1 MTKNC
6 WNSQALAEISCYL
19 AFAGAMLY
27 LVRSGRYLS
36 YVTPKLAPYLCFSA
50 AVMVVWALSSL
61 GRVFR
66 IQYRKH
72 IAHCFVLAI
81 PLLLLLLPHDTV
93 GLRDISDSAGLL
105 NGSMVSGAAGGG
117 GGIPATGSPIPS
129 NQEDTEAE
137 GPAQAEASADGY
149 TTLDAY
155 GAPLELHGYNSRQQ
169 TITVSNEEFYDWL
182 CVFYTDIEQ
191 LEGFQVTMT
200 GQVYKNTPVMADNE
214 FVPARLVMACCV
226 ADLSPCGL
234 FCTYGNVSELE
245 SDSWVTVTGILYGEQ
260 YKGQEE
266 PRLRVTSVVPAIRPD
281 CSIAHGPQI
290 TRQWVQGRTA
300 DHAGYQRR
308 RNYRQPTAEPFAPSH
323 QTGGVGGR
331 QADGRVGQRQG
342 VQISVLQR

>member
-155 GAPLELHGYNSRQQ
+155 GAPLEIHGYNSRQQ

-191 LEGFQVTMT
+191 LEGYQVTMT

-266 PRLRVTSVVPAIRPD
+266 PRLRVTSVVPAKPIE
-281 CSIAHGPQI
+281 
-290 TRQWVQGRTA
+290 
-300 DHAGYQRR
+300 GYIFP
-308 RNYRQPTAEPFAPSH
+308 YS
-323 QTGGVGGR
+323 
-331 QADGRVGQRQG
+331 
-342 VQISVLQR
+342 

>member
-1 MTKNC
+1 MGALMGFMVFGPMMDIKNLILLSGGFSRKFVLRLCLTSFCICGMVVFLAFSTGLEREPAMTKNC

-81 PLLLLLLPHDTV
+81 PLLLLLPHDTV

-117 GGIPATGSPIPS
+117 GGIPAAGNPIPS

-137 GPAQAEASADGY
+137 GARPGRGIRRRLYDPGC
-149 TTLDAY
+149 LWR
-155 GAPLELHGYNSRQQ
+155 PLEIHGYNSRQQ

-200 GQVYKNTPVMADNE
+200 GQIYK
-214 FVPARLVMACCV
+214 
-226 ADLSPCGL
+226 
-234 FCTYGNVSELE
+234 
-245 SDSWVTVTGILYGEQ
+245 
-260 YKGQEE
+260 K
-266 PRLRVTSVVPAIRPD
+266 
-281 CSIAHGPQI
+281 
-290 TRQWVQGRTA
+290 
-300 DHAGYQRR
+300 HAGY
-308 RNYRQPTAEPFAPSH
+308 
-323 QTGGVGGR
+323 G
-331 QADGRVGQRQG
+331 GQRVCSRTAG
-342 VQISVLQR
+342 HGLLRGGPVPLRPVLHLRQRVRTGERFLGHGDRRFIPGEI

>member
-117 GGIPATGSPIPS
+117 GPIPS

-149 TTLDAY
+149 ATLDAY

-200 GQVYKNTPVMADNE
+200 GQVYKNTPLWRTTSL
-214 FVPARLVMACCV
+214 FPHGWSWPAAWRTCPPAACS
-226 ADLSPCGL
+226 A
-234 FCTYGNVSELE
+234 
-245 SDSWVTVTGILYGEQ
+245 
-260 YKGQEE
+260 
-266 PRLRVTSVVPAIRPD
+266 
-281 CSIAHGPQI
+281 
-290 TRQWVQGRTA
+290 
-300 DHAGYQRR
+300 
-308 RNYRQPTAEPFAPSH
+308 PTATCQNWRAIPGS
-323 QTGGVGGR
+323 R
-331 QADGRVGQRQG
+331 
-342 VQISVLQR
+342 

>member
-105 NGSMVSGAAGGG
+105 NGSMVSGAAGGAAAYR
-117 GGIPATGSPIPS
+117 PPEAPYRPI
-129 NQEDTEAE
+129 
-137 GPAQAEASADGY
+137 
-149 TTLDAY
+149 
-155 GAPLELHGYNSRQQ
+155 R
-169 TITVSNEEFYDWL
+169 
-182 CVFYTDIEQ
+182 
-191 LEGFQVTMT
+191 
-200 GQVYKNTPVMADNE
+200 
-214 FVPARLVMACCV
+214 R
-226 ADLSPCGL
+226 
-234 FCTYGNVSELE
+234 
-245 SDSWVTVTGILYGEQ
+245 IL
-260 YKGQEE
+260 
-266 PRLRVTSVVPAIRPD
+266 
-281 CSIAHGPQI
+281 
-290 TRQWVQGRTA
+290 
-300 DHAGYQRR
+300 RR
-308 RNYRQPTAEPFAPSH
+308 RGRPGRGIRRRLYAP
-323 QTGGVGGR
+323 GCLWR
-331 QADGRVGQRQG
+331 PP
-342 VQISVLQR
+342 

>member
-234 FCTYGNVSELE
+234 FCTCVNVSELE
-245 SDSWVTVTGILYGEQ
+245 SDSWVTVTGVLYQGE
-260 YKGQEE
+260 YEGQKE
-266 PRLRVTSVVPAIRPD
+266 PRLRVTSVVPAKPIE
-281 CSIAHGPQI
+281 
-290 TRQWVQGRTA
+290 
-300 DHAGYQRR
+300 GYIFP
-308 RNYRQPTAEPFAPSH
+308 YS
-323 QTGGVGGR
+323 
-331 QADGRVGQRQG
+331 
-342 VQISVLQR
+342 

>member
-117 GGIPATGSPIPS
+117 GGIPATGAPYRPIRRILRRR
-129 NQEDTEAE
+129 
-137 GPAQAEASADGY
+137 GP
-149 TTLDAY
+149 
-155 GAPLELHGYNSRQQ
+155 PRQRHPQ
-169 TITVSNEEFYDWL
+169 T
-182 CVFYTDIEQ
+182 
-191 LEGFQVTMT
+191 
-200 GQVYKNTPVMADNE
+200 
-214 FVPARLVMACCV
+214 
-226 ADLSPCGL
+226 
-234 FCTYGNVSELE
+234 
-245 SDSWVTVTGILYGEQ
+245 
-260 YKGQEE
+260 
-266 PRLRVTSVVPAIRPD
+266 AIRPWMPMAPPLSSTD
-281 CSIAHGPQI
+281 I
-290 TRQWVQGRTA
+290 TPGSKPSQSAMRSSTTGCAYFIRT
-300 DHAGYQRR
+300 
-308 RNYRQPTAEPFAPSH
+308 
-323 QTGGVGGR
+323 
-331 QADGRVGQRQG
+331 
-342 VQISVLQR
+342 

>member
-117 GGIPATGSPIPS
+117 GGIPAAGNPIPS

-155 GAPLELHGYNSRQQ
+155 GAPLEIHGYNSRQQ
-169 TITVSNEEFYDWL
+169 TITVSNEE
-182 CVFYTDIEQ
+182 
-191 LEGFQVTMT
+191 
-200 GQVYKNTPVMADNE
+200 
-214 FVPARLVMACCV
+214 
-226 ADLSPCGL
+226 LSL
-234 FCTYGNVSELE
+234 
-245 SDSWVTVTGILYGEQ
+245 IH
-260 YKGQEE
+260 
-266 PRLRVTSVVPAIRPD
+266 I
-281 CSIAHGPQI
+281 
-290 TRQWVQGRTA
+290 
-300 DHAGYQRR
+300 
-308 RNYRQPTAEPFAPSH
+308 
-323 QTGGVGGR
+323 
-331 QADGRVGQRQG
+331 
-342 VQISVLQR
+342 

>member
-50 AVMVVWALSSL
+50 AVMVVWALSSPRT
-61 GRVFR
+61 RVSYSIPKTHR
-66 IQYRKH
+66 
-72 IAHCFVLAI
+72 
-81 PLLLLLLPHDTV
+81 PLLCAGDPASAVAAATRYR
-93 GLRDISDSAGLL
+93 GPQRDISDSAGLL

-200 GQVYKNTPVMADNE
+200 GQVYK
-214 FVPARLVMACCV
+214 
-226 ADLSPCGL
+226 
-234 FCTYGNVSELE
+234 
-245 SDSWVTVTGILYGEQ
+245 
-260 YKGQEE
+260 K
-266 PRLRVTSVVPAIRPD
+266 
-281 CSIAHGPQI
+281 
-290 TRQWVQGRTA
+290 
-300 DHAGYQRR
+300 HAGY
-308 RNYRQPTAEPFAPSH
+308 
-323 QTGGVGGR
+323 G
-331 QADGRVGQRQG
+331 GQRVCSRTAG
-342 VQISVLQR
+342 HGLLRGGPVPLRPVLHLRQRVRTGERFLGHGDRYSIRGAV

>member
-1 MTKNC
+1 M
-6 WNSQALAEISCYL
+6 
-19 AFAGAMLY
+19 
-27 LVRSGRYLS
+27 
-36 YVTPKLAPYLCFSA
+36 
-50 AVMVVWALSSL
+50 WALSSL

-137 GPAQAEASADGY
+137 GPPRQRHPQTAIRPWMPM
-149 TTLDAY
+149 
-155 GAPLELHGYNSRQQ
+155 APLELHGYNSRQQ

-200 GQVYKNTPVMADNE
+200 GQVYKTRRLWRTTSLFPHGWSWPAAWRTCPLRPVLHLRQR
-214 FVPARLVMACCV
+214 VR
-226 ADLSPCGL
+226 
-234 FCTYGNVSELE
+234 
-245 SDSWVTVTGILYGEQ
+245 TGERFLGHGDRY
-260 YKGQEE
+260 
-266 PRLRVTSVVPAIRPD
+266 SIRG
-281 CSIAHGPQI
+281 A
-290 TRQWVQGRTA
+290 V
-300 DHAGYQRR
+300 
-308 RNYRQPTAEPFAPSH
+308 
-323 QTGGVGGR
+323 
-331 QADGRVGQRQG
+331 
-342 VQISVLQR
+342 

>member
-66 IQYRKH
+66 IQLPKTHR
-72 IAHCFVLAI
+72 
-81 PLLLLLLPHDTV
+81 PLLCAGDPASAVAAATRYR
-93 GLRDISDSAGLL
+93 GPQRYLRFCRTAEWKHGQRRRRR
-105 NGSMVSGAAGGG
+105 G
-117 GGIPATGSPIPS
+117 GGIPAAGSPIPS

-266 PRLRVTSVVPAIRPD
+266 PRLRVTSVVPAKPIE
-281 CSIAHGPQI
+281 
-290 TRQWVQGRTA
+290 
-300 DHAGYQRR
+300 GYIFP
-308 RNYRQPTAEPFAPSH
+308 YS
-323 QTGGVGGR
+323 
-331 QADGRVGQRQG
+331 
-342 VQISVLQR
+342 

>member
-200 GQVYKNTPVMADNE
+200 GQVYK
-214 FVPARLVMACCV
+214 
-226 ADLSPCGL
+226 
-234 FCTYGNVSELE
+234 
-245 SDSWVTVTGILYGEQ
+245 
-260 YKGQEE
+260 
-266 PRLRVTSVVPAIRPD
+266 
-281 CSIAHGPQI
+281 
-290 TRQWVQGRTA
+290 
-300 DHAGYQRR
+300 HAGY
-308 RNYRQPTAEPFAPSH
+308 
-323 QTGGVGGR
+323 G
-331 QADGRVGQRQG
+331 GQRVCSRTAG
-342 VQISVLQR
+342 HGLLRGGPVPLRPVLHLRQRVRTGERFLGHGDRYSIRGAV

>member
-61 GRVFR
+61 GRMFR

-105 NGSMVSGAAGGG
+105 NGSMVSGRRRRG

-137 GPAQAEASADGY
+137 GP
-149 TTLDAY
+149 
-155 GAPLELHGYNSRQQ
+155 PRQRHPQ
-169 TITVSNEEFYDWL
+169 T
-182 CVFYTDIEQ
+182 
-191 LEGFQVTMT
+191 
-200 GQVYKNTPVMADNE
+200 
-214 FVPARLVMACCV
+214 
-226 ADLSPCGL
+226 
-234 FCTYGNVSELE
+234 
-245 SDSWVTVTGILYGEQ
+245 
-260 YKGQEE
+260 
-266 PRLRVTSVVPAIRPD
+266 AIRPWMPMAPLLSSTD
-281 CSIAHGPQI
+281 I
-290 TRQWVQGRTA
+290 TPGSKPSQSAMRSSTTGCAYFIRT
-300 DHAGYQRR
+300 
-308 RNYRQPTAEPFAPSH
+308 
-323 QTGGVGGR
+323 
-331 QADGRVGQRQG
+331 
-342 VQISVLQR
+342 

>member
-117 GGIPATGSPIPS
+117 GGIPATGSPIQS

-137 GPAQAEASADGY
+137 GPA
-149 TTLDAY
+149 
-155 GAPLELHGYNSRQQ
+155 
-169 TITVSNEEFYDWL
+169 
-182 CVFYTDIEQ
+182 
-191 LEGFQVTMT
+191 
-200 GQVYKNTPVMADNE
+200 
-214 FVPARLVMACCV
+214 
-226 ADLSPCGL
+226 
-234 FCTYGNVSELE
+234 
-245 SDSWVTVTGILYGEQ
+245 
-260 YKGQEE
+260 
-266 PRLRVTSVVPAIRPD
+266 
-281 CSIAHGPQI
+281 
-290 TRQWVQGRTA
+290 
-300 DHAGYQRR
+300 
-308 RNYRQPTAEPFAPSH
+308 
-323 QTGGVGGR
+323 
-331 QADGRVGQRQG
+331 
-342 VQISVLQR
+342 

>member
-1 MTKNC
+1 MGFMVFGPMMDIKNLILLSGGFSRKFVLRLCLTSFCICGMVVFPVIFHRAGKEPAMTKNC

-117 GGIPATGSPIPS
+117 RRHTGHRKPHTVQSGG
-129 NQEDTEAE
+129 
-137 GPAQAEASADGY
+137 Y
-149 TTLDAY
+149 
-155 GAPLELHGYNSRQQ
+155 
-169 TITVSNEEFYDWL
+169 
-182 CVFYTDIEQ
+182 
-191 LEGFQVTMT
+191 
-200 GQVYKNTPVMADNE
+200 
-214 FVPARLVMACCV
+214 
-226 ADLSPCGL
+226 
-234 FCTYGNVSELE
+234 
-245 SDSWVTVTGILYGEQ
+245 
-260 YKGQEE
+260 
-266 PRLRVTSVVPAIRPD
+266 
-281 CSIAHGPQI
+281 
-290 TRQWVQGRTA
+290 
-300 DHAGYQRR
+300 
-308 RNYRQPTAEPFAPSH
+308 
-323 QTGGVGGR
+323 
-331 QADGRVGQRQG
+331 
-342 VQISVLQR
+342 